1 MMTTAAEEVEPT
13 DLLHRDA
20 AGGTSLTFASFAA
33 HGDLGWF
40 SQYMD
45 RAPWL
50 PGSAALTRL
59 AFAAP
64 AARKDVARHG
74 ARRSLVERLQIAPS
88 EAYNL
93 WERLCGEEFAD
104 AYLLAVTAS
113 EGQRRRV
120 RGRVRRTL
128 LLQGK
133 PRFCAKL
140 TGPGRIGFLT
150 SIFPEARFVH
160 VIRDPR
166 AVVDSLLRVRFWR
179 ETGRYT
185 QPAWRGGLTD
195 ADLAAWHRYD
205 TPEALAAVQWGAVL
219 RTTRAE
225 AATLRPGAYR
235 ELHYE
240 DFVTDP
246 VRRLRELFEFAD
258 LADDPN
264 AHEFV
269 AKRLRVRDLS
279 QGWRE
284 RLPAERVGEIEQ
296 LLAGPMA
303 DLGYEPAGK
312 ANGAGPQGP
321 ASS

>member
-1 MMTTAAEEVEPT
+1 
-13 DLLHRDA
+13 
-20 AGGTSLTFASFAA
+20 
-33 HGDLGWF
+33 
-40 SQYMD
+40 MD
-45 RAPWL
+45 
-50 PGSAALTRL
+50 S
-59 AFAAP
+59 
-64 AARKDVARHG
+64 
-74 ARRSLVERLQIAPS
+74 
-88 EAYNL
+88 
-93 WERLCGEEFAD
+93 
-104 AYLLAVTAS
+104 YLLSVTAS

-269 AKRLRVRDLS
+269 AERLRVRDLS

-296 LLAGPMA
+296 LSLARWLTSDTSQPERRTGSGQRVPPRRRARSKPGSADDLDVVHLAGA
-303 DLGYEPAGK
+303 AGRWR
-312 ANGAGPQGP
+312 AGIAGLW
-321 ASS
+321 